1 MDGPA
6 LAIVELDSIAR
17 GLVTVDAMAKK
28 AEVHVVEASPIAPGR
43 YRIEVRG
50 GVGEVEAAHEAG
62 QSAAGEALLDEVF
75 LPQPH
80 VGLLALLAGES
91 GSIPEETTLGVVECY
106 TSASIV
112 SALDAAL
119 KAAEVRALR
128 LERALHLGGK
138 GWCLLAG
145 ALEDVDA
152 ALAAAAEAARPGMLQ
167 RIERVARPHPD
178 VGPHFAR

>member
-1 MDGPA
+1 M
-6 LAIVELDSIAR
+6 
-17 GLVTVDAMAKK
+17 
-28 AEVHVVEASPIAPGR
+28 
-43 YRIEVRG
+43 
-50 GVGEVEAAHEAG
+50 GEVEAAHEAG
-62 QSAAGEALLDEVF
+62 LRAAGEALLDEVF

-80 VGLLALLAGES
+80 EGLLALLAGEH
-91 GSIPEETTLGVVECY
+91 GEIPAETTLGVVECY
-106 TSASIV
+106 TSAAIV

-152 ALAAAAEAARPGMLQ
+152 ALAAATEAVHPGMLQ
-167 RIERVARPHPD
+167 RVERVARPHPD
-178 VGPHFAR
+178 IAPHFER